1 MEENEKEQEF
11 VDNNNQTEETD
22 GSLNYEVE
30 VSLEESEEKE
40 ILDKLMADN
49 PGKEESDLTE
59 DIEKL
64 KEETLS
70 AKREQAIED
79 LKKID
84 EVKAREGNSDLSDED
99 AWEIALKEEEESAA
113 KSQQEDMLKDPFSVE
128 ETKSENEPAPQNNE
142 QQLQKMQQKVAQAEA
157 VLQDPMIDGYLK
169 FKQSG
174 NGSFRDY
181 LKSFE
186 VDKDY
191 DSMPAKTIYKMGIER
206 LGLSDEDLEYE
217 MDAFDDL
224 SPAEKAMK
232 VRSFRNEFKAE
243 QDERLKNITFG
254 DAEKAKKAQELQQQ
268 NNKEFV
274 GLTQSMKGKSYYG
287 LNLTEEMTKAIHDHV
302 ISGKVGFV
310 NTDGTVNVKK
320 LFDFAAWDLY
330 KKDVLQG
337 KVTQGRVKG
346 QRQEFIKRSAPK
358 RTGVNTSRTA
368 GRTSDYS
375 AYQKAKD
382 EITGRRGVNKG
393 NITL

>member
-1 MEENEKEQEF
+1 MEENKKEQEF

-40 ILDKLMADN
+40 ILDRLMADN
-49 PGKEESDLTE
+49 PGKEESDLAE

-70 AKREQAIED
+70 AKKEQAIED

-84 EVKAREGNSDLSDED
+84 EVKAREGNAELSDED
-99 AWEIALKEEEESAA
+99 AWEIALKEEEDSTA
-113 KSQQEDMLKDPFSVE
+113 KNQQEDILKDPFSFDSDTNQPEKTDNQKLE
-128 ETKSENEPAPQNNE
+128 E
-142 QQLQKMQQKVAQAEA
+142 MQAKVKQAEGI
-157 VLQDPMIDGYLK
+157 LSDPMIDGYIK

-186 VDKDY
+186 VDKDF

-243 QDERLKNITFG
+243 QNDRLKNMTFG
-254 DAEKAKKAQELQQQ
+254 DSEAAQKAQEIQQQ
-268 NNKEFV
+268 NERNFM
-274 GLTQSMKGKSYYG
+274 GLTKSMNGKSYYG
-287 LNLTEEMTKAIHDHV
+287 LDLTEEMTKAIHDHV
-302 ISGKVGFV
+302 VSGKIGFV
-310 NTDGTVNVKK
+310 NADGTVNVKK
-320 LFDFAAWDLY
+320 MFDFAAWDLY

-382 EITGRRGVNKG
+382 EVIGRRGVNKG

>member
-1 MEENEKEQEF
+1 MEENEKEQEL
-11 VDNNNQTEETD
+11 VDNNGQTERTD
-22 GSLNYEVE
+22 GSLNYDVE

-40 ILDKLMADN
+40 ILDRLMADN
-49 PGKEESDLTE
+49 PGKEESDLAE

-64 KEETLS
+64 KEETLT
-70 AKREQAIED
+70 AKRDQAMED

-84 EVKAREGNSDLSDED
+84 EVKAREGNSELSDED
-99 AWEIALKEEEESAA
+99 AWEIALKEEEES
-113 KSQQEDMLKDPFSVE
+113 KSQEEVATLFTDPFSFDDEKEPEKTVDQRLE
-128 ETKSENEPAPQNNE
+128 EMQARV
-142 QQLQKMQQKVAQAEA
+142 QQADG
-157 VLQDPMIDGYLK
+157 VLSDPMIEGYIK

-186 VDKDY
+186 VDKDF

-243 QDERLKNITFG
+243 QNDRLKNMTFG
-254 DAEKAKKAQELQQQ
+254 DSEAAQKAQEIQQQ
-268 NNKEFV
+268 NERNFM
-274 GLTQSMKGKSYYG
+274 GLTKSMNGKSYYG
-287 LNLTEEMTKAIHDHV
+287 LDLTEEMTKAIHDHV
-302 ISGKVGFV
+302 VSGKIGFV
-310 NTDGTVNVKK
+310 NADGTVNVKK
-320 LFDFAAWDLY
+320 MFDFAAWDLY

-382 EITGRRGVNKG
+382 EVIGRRGVNKG

>member
-11 VDNNNQTEETD
+11 VDNNEQAEETD

-40 ILDKLMADN
+40 ILDRLMADN
-49 PGKEESDLTE
+49 PGKEESDLAE

-64 KEETLS
+64 KEETLT
-70 AKREQAIED
+70 AKRDQAMED

-84 EVKAREGNSDLSDED
+84 EVKAREGNSELSDED
-99 AWEIALKEEEESAA
+99 AWEIALKEEEES
-113 KSQQEDMLKDPFSVE
+113 KSQEEVATLFTDPFSFDDEKEPEKTVDQRLE
-128 ETKSENEPAPQNNE
+128 EMQARV
-142 QQLQKMQQKVAQAEA
+142 QQADG
-157 VLQDPMIDGYLK
+157 VLSDPMIEGYIK

-186 VDKDY
+186 VDKDF

-243 QDERLKNITFG
+243 QNDRLKNMTFG
-254 DAEKAKKAQELQQQ
+254 DSEAAQKAQEIQQQ
-268 NNKEFV
+268 NERNFM
-274 GLTQSMKGKSYYG
+274 GLTKSMNGKSYYG
-287 LNLTEEMTKAIHDHV
+287 LDLTEEMTKAIHDHV
-302 ISGKVGFV
+302 VSGKIGFV
-310 NTDGTVNVKK
+310 NADGTVNVKK
-320 LFDFAAWDLY
+320 MFDFAAWDLY

-368 GRTSDYS
+368 SRTSDYS
-375 AYQKAKD
+375 AYQKARG

>member
-11 VDNNNQTEETD
+11 IDNNEQTEETD

-40 ILDKLMADN
+40 ILDRLMADN
-49 PGKEESDLTE
+49 PGKEESDLAE
-59 DIEKL
+59 EIEKL
-64 KEETLS
+64 REETLT
-70 AKREQAIED
+70 AKRDQAMED

-84 EVKAREGNSDLSDED
+84 EVKAREGNAELSDED
-99 AWEIALKEEEESAA
+99 AWEIALKEEEES
-113 KSQQEDMLKDPFSVE
+113 KSKEEVATLFTDPFSFDDEKEPEKTVDQRLE
-128 ETKSENEPAPQNNE
+128 EMQARV
-142 QQLQKMQQKVAQAEA
+142 QQADN
-157 VLQDPMIDGYLK
+157 VLSDPMIEGYLK

-186 VDKDY
+186 VDKDF

-243 QDERLKNITFG
+243 QNERLKNMTFG
-254 DAEKAKKAQELQQQ
+254 DSEAAQKAQEIQQQ
-268 NNKEFV
+268 NERNFM
-274 GLTQSMKGKSYYG
+274 GLTKSMNGKSYYG
-287 LNLTEEMTKAIHDHV
+287 LDLTEEMTKAIHDHV
-302 ISGKVGFV
+302 VSGKIGFV
-310 NTDGTVNVKK
+310 NADGTVNVKK
-320 LFDFAAWDLY
+320 MFDFAAWDLY

>member
-11 VDNNNQTEETD
+11 VDNNEQTEETD

-30 VSLEESEEKE
+30 VSLEETEEKE
-40 ILDKLMADN
+40 ILEKLMADN

-64 KEETLS
+64 KEETLT

-79 LKKID
+79 IKKID
-84 EVKAREGNSDLSDED
+84 EVKAREGNSDMSDED
-99 AWEIALKEEEESAA
+99 AWEIALKEEEESTD
-113 KSQQEDMLKDPFSVE
+113 KSQKEDILKDPFSFDNDTKQPEKTVDQKLE
-128 ETKSENEPAPQNNE
+128 E
-142 QQLQKMQQKVAQAEA
+142 MQVKVQQAEGI
-157 VLQDPMIDGYLK
+157 LSDPMIDGYIK

-191 DSMPAKTIYKMGIER
+191 DSMPAKKIYEMGIKR
-206 LGLSDEDLEYE
+206 LNLSEEDLEFE

-224 SPAEKAMK
+224 SPVEKALK
-232 VRSFRNEFKAE
+232 VRSFKSEFKAE
-243 QDERLKNITFG
+243 QDERLKGITFG
-254 DAEKAKKAQELQQQ
+254 DPEKQRKAQELQQQ
-268 NNKEFV
+268 NNKNFV

-287 LNLTEEMTKAIHDHV
+287 LDVTEEMTKAIHDHV

-310 NTDGTVNVKK
+310 NTDGTVNVNK
-320 LFDFAAWDLY
+320 LFDYAAWDLY

-337 KVTQGRVKG
+337 KVSQGRVKG

-358 RTGVNTSRTA
+358 RTGVNTSRSA

-375 AYQKAKD
+375 AYQKAK
-382 EITGRRGVNKG
+382 EEVTGRRGVNKG

>member
-11 VDNNNQTEETD
+11 IDNNEQTEETD

-40 ILDKLMADN
+40 ILDALMADN

-84 EVKAREGNSDLSDED
+84 EVKAREGNSELSDED
-99 AWEIALKEEEESAA
+99 AWEIALKEEQESNAEE
-113 KSQQEDMLKDPFSVE
+113 EVTTLLTDPFSVDDE
-128 ETKSENEPAPQNNE
+128 GANPEKTVDQRLQEMEAKV
-142 QQLQKMQQKVAQAEA
+142 QQAQG
-157 VLQDPMIDGYLK
+157 VLSDPMIEGYLK

-191 DSMPAKTIYKMGIER
+191 ESMPAKSIYKMGIER
-206 LGLSDEDLEYE
+206 LGLSQEDLEFE

-232 VRSFRNEFKAE
+232 VRAFRSEFKAE
-243 QDERLKNITFG
+243 QDQRLKNITFG
-254 DAEKAKKAQELQQQ
+254 DSEKAKKVQELQQQ
-268 NNKEFV
+268 NHRNFV
-274 GLTQSMKGKSYYG
+274 GLTESMNGKSYYG
-287 LNLTEEMTKAIHDHV
+287 LNLTEEMTKSILDYV
-302 ISGKVGFV
+302 VSGKIGFV
-310 NTDGTVNVKK
+310 NTDGTVDVKK
-320 LFDFAAWDLY
+320 MFDFAAWDLY

-375 AYQKAKD
+375 AYQKAKG
-382 EITGRRGVNKG
+382 EVIGRRGVNKG

>member
-11 VDNNNQTEETD
+11 IDNNEQAEETD

-40 ILDKLMADN
+40 ILDRLMADN
-49 PGKEESDLTE
+49 PGKEESDLAE
-59 DIEKL
+59 EIEKL
-64 KEETLS
+64 REETLT
-70 AKREQAIED
+70 AKRDQAMED

-84 EVKAREGNSDLSDED
+84 EVKAREGNAELSDED
-99 AWEIALKEEEESAA
+99 AWEIALKEEEES
-113 KSQQEDMLKDPFSVE
+113 KSKEEVATLFTDPFSFDDEKEPEKTVDQRLE
-128 ETKSENEPAPQNNE
+128 EMQARV
-142 QQLQKMQQKVAQAEA
+142 QQADN
-157 VLQDPMIDGYLK
+157 VLSDPMIEGYLK

-243 QDERLKNITFG
+243 QNERLKNMTFG
-254 DAEKAKKAQELQQQ
+254 DSEAAQKAQEIQQQ
-268 NNKEFV
+268 NERNFM
-274 GLTQSMKGKSYYG
+274 GLTKSMNGKSYYG
-287 LNLTEEMTKAIHDHV
+287 LDLTEEMTKAIHDHV
-302 ISGKVGFV
+302 VSGKIGFV
-310 NTDGTVNVKK
+310 NADGTVNVKK
-320 LFDFAAWDLY
+320 MFDFAAWDLY